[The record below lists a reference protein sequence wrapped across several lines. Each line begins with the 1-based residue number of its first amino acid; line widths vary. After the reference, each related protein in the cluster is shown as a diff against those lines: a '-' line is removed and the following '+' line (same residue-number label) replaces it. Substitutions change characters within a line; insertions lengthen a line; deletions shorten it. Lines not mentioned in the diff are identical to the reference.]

1 MKIKVSLD
9 KKSVPNTW
17 SQSQG
22 WLSYFYIGP
31 ELMKL
36 QYSKGNS
43 LPLHRNIN
51 EYHNRK
57 KVPKEWAVRAAQHI
71 FVPTQSTLIISSNN
85 NKVKVLVTQLCLT
98 LYPHGCSPP
107 GSSVHEISQARV
119 LEGVAIPF
127 SRASS
132 QSRDWT
138 RVSCIAGRFFTIWVT
153 RKAPTTI
160 KFYTIL
166 FFGDVIFASF
176 IEI

>member
-1 MKIKVSLD
+1 MIVNSKS
-9 KKSVPNTW
+9 SVPNTW

-36 QYSKGNS
+36 QCSKGNS